1 MRVLFDTHLLL
12 WTIGFSPRLSVAARV
27 IVEDPAT
34 TAMFSVVSLWEM
46 AIKAAKGLADFAADP
61 REVRRGLLDNGWTE
75 LPIVSEHAFAAGP
88 LPPIHRDPFDR
99 MLVAQATVE
108 GILLL
113 TGDARVAR
121 YPGPVRLV

>member
-1 MRVLFDTHLLL
+1 
-12 WTIGFSPRLSVAARV
+12 
-27 IVEDPAT
+27 
-34 TAMFSVVSLWEM
+34 MFSVVSLWEM

-113 TGDARVAR
+113 TGDPRVAR

>member
-1 MRVLFDTHLLL
+1 MRVLLDTHLLL
-12 WTIGFSPRLSVAARV
+12 WTIEDSPKLSVEARRL
-27 IVEDPAT
+27 IDAKS
-34 TAMFSVVSLWEM
+34 TAPVFSVVSLWEL
-46 AIKAAKGLADFAADP
+46 AIKAAKGLADFTADA
-61 REVRRGLLDNGWTE
+61 RLVRRGLIDNLWEE